1 MSMNRPDINMWRLS
15 LAAPVHGILFTAWGD
30 PIDPEAVGLP
40 EDLVGQIAA
49 LQAESRAF
57 WRRAVE
63 DMARDPRRPPNE
75 ILAEAGAADL
85 QEAAEAL
92 IVALSLARPEIML
105 DIDIAL
111 AV

>member
-1 MSMNRPDINMWRLS
+1 MSLNRPGNNMWRLS
-15 LAAPVHGILFTAWGD
+15 LAAPVNGILFTAWGD
-30 PIDPEAVGLP
+30 PVDPEAVGLP

-63 DMARDPRRPPNE
+63 AMARDPRRPPNE
-75 ILAEAGAADL
+75 LLADAGAADL

-92 IVALSLARPEIML
+92 IVALAMARPDLIL